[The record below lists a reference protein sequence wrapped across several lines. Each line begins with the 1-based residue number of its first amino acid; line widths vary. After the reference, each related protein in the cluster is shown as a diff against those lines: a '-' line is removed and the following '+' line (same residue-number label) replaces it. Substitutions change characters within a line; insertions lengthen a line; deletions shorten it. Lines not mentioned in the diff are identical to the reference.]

1 MTMRSFRT
9 AGIALGTIAAAF
21 LAGGCPAVNP
31 PTDDPITKPVLERFA
46 SGDEL
51 LSFVNQQALAQTNRS
66 GGLFGGVLNLAPTVA
81 EAGSADTAAGD
92 GQSNDTSSY
101 TTTNL
106 QEEGVDESDIFK
118 SNGTHFF
125 IGKGKTLRI
134 VNALPMADMTEVGSI
149 ELADYIDSLYLV
161 GSKVIVLGQQLA
173 YYYGGGPREPQMDVM
188 MWPPYYEAS
197 TVTVT
202 EIDVSDPTAPAIVHE
217 NELDGALVTSRL
229 TNQRLIVVLTIT
241 PPLPDNPNFL
251 NMLGVTVD
259 DVLPKMRTLNGGE
272 SPMVAPEDWFHPA
285 SPNGYFT
292 TAVVT
297 LDADNVESVV
307 GSVAVMANAGTI
319 YASTEALYLTDT
331 DYTVDNNYRETTA
344 IHKLAFNAD
353 GVAEYAASG
362 SVPGRLLSQF
372 SLGEYNGY
380 LRVATHSSDYSFGG
394 GEIFADGGSATDV
407 ASSPVT
413 VSDSSDGRAQDQ
425 DPADGTTSPDDTV
438 TVTAAPVQSGA
449 KNAVYVLGENAGNL
463 EVVGQI
469 EDIAPGE
476 QLYAA
481 RFMGARGFL
490 VTFVQIDPL
499 FVLDLAEPTH
509 PQIAGELELP
519 GYSDYLHPFGDN
531 LLIGV
536 GRSTRESPWGGS
548 APDGVQLSLFD
559 VSDLANPTLVDQLEV
574 GGYGSSS
581 DVSYTH
587 KAFTFLPERGLLAIP
602 AQLMSEQ
609 SDPWGS
615 GVWRG
620 PEFDGV
626 VCFNVT
632 TGGFAELGRVSSVV
646 YEEFGWTQWRRAAI
660 IDDALFAVTPAGVRA
675 VDLADFATPEKLVLT
690 PNDEEV
696 GDNSGDGESSP
707 GVADDSGAAEPASS
721 D

>member
-1 MTMRSFRT
+1 MTTRSFRI
-9 AGIALGTIAAAF
+9 AGVILSVVTVAF
-21 LAGGCPAVNP
+21 LAGGCPPVSP
-31 PTDDPITKPVLERFA
+31 PSDEPTAKPVLERFA

-66 GGLFGGVLNLAPTVA
+66 AGLFGGVANLAPTVA
-81 EAGSADTAAGD
+81 EAGSADTAAGGD
-92 GQSNDTSSY
+92 QSNGTTSY

-106 QEEGVDESDIFK
+106 QEEGVDESDVFK
-118 SNGTHFF
+118 SDGAHFF
-125 IGKGKTLRI
+125 VGKGKTLRI
-134 VNALPMADMTEVGSI
+134 LNALPMTDMAEVARVD
-149 ELADYIDSLYLV
+149 LDQYIDSLYLV
-161 GSKVIVLGQQLA
+161 GTKVIVLGQQLA
-173 YYYGGGPREPQMDVM
+173 YYYGGGLREPQMDLM
-188 MWPPYYEAS
+188 MWPPYYADS

-202 EIDVSDPTAPAIVHE
+202 EIDISDPTAPTITHQ
-217 NELDGALVTSRL
+217 NELDGSLVTSRL
-229 TNQRLIVVLTIT
+229 TNERLIVVLTIT
-241 PPLPDNPNFL
+241 PPLPDNPNFI

-259 DVLPKMRTLNGGE
+259 DVLPKMRTLSGGE
-272 SPMVAPEDWFHPA
+272 TAMVSPQDWFHPD

-297 LDADNVESVV
+297 LDAENVESVV

-319 YASTEALYLTDT
+319 YASSEALYLTDT

-353 GVAEYAASG
+353 GVAEYVASG

-380 LRVATHSSDYSFGG
+380 LRVATHISDYSFGG
-394 GEIFADGGSATDV
+394 GGIAVDVVGSDASNSSTVTIADSSGGREQDQAPADDATAPD
-407 ASSPVT
+407 VT
-413 VSDSSDGRAQDQ
+413 VE
-425 DPADGTTSPDDTV
+425 
-438 TVTAAPVQSGA
+438 PVQNSET
-449 KNAVYVLGENAGNL
+449 NAVYVLAENAGVL

-499 FVLDLAEPTH
+499 FVLDLADPTN
-509 PQIAGELELP
+509 PEIAGELELP

-536 GRSTRESPWGGS
+536 GRSSQQSPWGG
-548 APDGVQLSLFD
+548 GVITDALQLSLFD

-587 KAFTFLPERGLLAIP
+587 KAFTFLPDRGLLAIP

-609 SDPWGS
+609 NDPFGQGWYYN
-615 GVWRG
+615 
-620 PEFDGV
+620 PNFDGIL
-626 VCFNVT
+626 CFNVDAT
-632 TGGFAELGRVSSVV
+632 DGFTELGRVSSVV
-646 YEEFGWTQWRRAAI
+646 YEELGWTQWRRAAI
-660 IDDALFAVTPAGVRA
+660 IDNGLFAVTPAGVRA
-675 VDLADFATPEKLVLT
+675 VDLADFNTPEKLVLT
-690 PNDEEV
+690 PNDDEI
-696 GDNSGDGESSP
+696 GGNTGSGESSP
-707 GVADDSGAAEPASS
+707 GMPGGMGMAEPASQG
-721 D
+721 